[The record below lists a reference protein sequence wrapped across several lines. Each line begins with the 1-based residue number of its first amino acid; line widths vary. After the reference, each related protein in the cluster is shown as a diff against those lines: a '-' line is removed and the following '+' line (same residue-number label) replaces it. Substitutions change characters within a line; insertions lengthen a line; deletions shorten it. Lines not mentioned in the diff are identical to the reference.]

1 MTVLPKRRVGKT
13 KLEVTTLG
21 LGGAPMGGFR
31 ATISDAEAV
40 ALSDAAYDGGV
51 RYFDTSP
58 FYGYGRSELRM
69 GAALRDKPREE
80 FVLSTKIGRILH
92 AMKPGEK
99 KPADFRENGL
109 PGFAP
114 VFDYTYDGVM
124 RSLEHSHLRLGL
136 AKIDIALIHDVDF
149 WTIKDRKI
157 LDERFKTVMDGGFK
171 ALDELR
177 KAGVIG
183 AIGVGINESDT
194 SLRFIKA
201 GDFDCML
208 LAGRYTLLEQGG
220 LEEFLPECV
229 KRNVSVI
236 LGGPY
241 NSGILTGGVKPGATH
256 DYVGGARAPDREG
269 AEDRG
274 GVPAPRRRAGR
285 RRHAVPAVPSGALLG
300 DPGRAQ
306 HRRGEA
312 EHRAAVGQ
320 DPGRA
325 VERAQAREAARRQR
339 ADAELASRARA
350 CPHRCA
356 FGQLRSFA
364 IGIRTSRSAS
374 IGPSGCKQPDGAAR
388 SACRASCG
396 SDQTMHRA
404 ATRRRNATRPANV
417 INSSARRC
425 QALRSSSPNFSF
437 RDFWRSIR
445 GHV

>member
-1 MTVLPKRRVGKT
+1 MTLPKRRVGKT

-31 ATISDAEAV
+31 ATIPETEAV
-40 ALSDAAYDGGV
+40 ALTDAGYEAGI

-58 FYGYGRSELRM
+58 YYGYGRSELRM
-69 GAALRDKPREE
+69 GAALRERPRDS

-99 KPADFRENGL
+99 PPADFRDNGL

-136 AKIDIALIHDVDF
+136 AKIDIALVHDVDF
-149 WTIKDRKI
+149 WTTKDREV
-157 LDERFKTVMDGGFK
+157 LNQRFKTVMDSGFK

-194 SLRFIKA
+194 SLRFIQA

-220 LEEFLPECV
+220 LKEFLPECV

-256 DYVGGARAPDREG
+256 DYATAPANLIDKAQKIEAICQRHGVELGAAAMQFPLFH
-269 AEDRG
+269 
-274 GVPAPRRRAGR
+274 PALC
-285 RRHAVPAVPSGALLG
+285 AVIPGALSV
-300 DPGRAQ
+300 
-306 HRRGEA
+306 GE
-312 EHRAAVGQ
+312 VKQ
-320 DPGRA
+320 N
-325 VERAQAREAARRQR
+325 VERMGVKIPSDLWSELKREKLLDPAA
-339 ADAELASRARA
+339 
-350 CPHRCA
+350 P
-356 FGQLRSFA
+356 
-364 IGIRTSRSAS
+364 T
-374 IGPSGCKQPDGAAR
+374 
-388 SACRASCG
+388 
-396 SDQTMHRA
+396 
-404 ATRRRNATRPANV
+404 
-417 INSSARRC
+417 
-425 QALRSSSPNFSF
+425 PN
-437 RDFWRSIR
+437 
-445 GHV
+445 